1 MALARSA
8 RAYWGSSLSTRS
20 CHPKVPAKNHHTIS
34 AQKQKQSIHL
44 SVAFLSSPALK
55 VMGVPLQEVKILYI
69 HMYLKVFVFSY
80 VQGRSCKEIV
90 GEVVV
95 LQERLSELNFRPD
108 L

>member
-1 MALARSA
+1 MALARST

-20 CHPKVPAKNHHTIS
+20 CHPKVPDHTIS
-34 AQKQKQSIHL
+34 AQKHKQSIHL

-55 VMGVPLQEVKILYI
+55 VVAVPQQEVNILYI
-69 HMYLKVFVFSY
+69 HMCLKVLLSID
-80 VQGRSCKEIV
+80 VQGRSCKELV

-108 L
+108 F